1 MALSITCQETIYLR
15 RLINGLLPSKMGT
28 TIIRNDNQGALA
40 LVKNPVKHSKAKHID
55 IRYHFVREC
64 YNDGKISLDYVPSGD
79 NIADIFTKPPKK
91 HLLQKFE
98 QFLFGQK

>member
-1 MALSITCQETIYLR
+1 MVSYHPKWGPQ
-15 RLINGLLPSKMGT
+15 LLEMT
-28 TIIRNDNQGALA
+28 TKEPWHLLKIQ
-40 LVKNPVKHSKAKHID
+40 HSKAKHID